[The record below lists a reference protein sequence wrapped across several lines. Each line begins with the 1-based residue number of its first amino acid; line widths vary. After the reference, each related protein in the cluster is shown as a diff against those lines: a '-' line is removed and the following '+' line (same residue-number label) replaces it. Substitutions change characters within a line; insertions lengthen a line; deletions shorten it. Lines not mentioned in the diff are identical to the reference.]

1 MLIETENFG
10 NIDIDENKI
19 YTFENGLPGFER
31 LKKFVIVEKD
41 SSDSNSIFR
50 WLQSTEDPKTAFVMM
65 DVYKIIPDYNPLVYD
80 DDLDSLGEISD
91 DSLIIYNIVVIPK
104 IVSKMSVNL
113 KAPVVINLLTN
124 KGMQMIT
131 KNEDYPIKYYF
142 YEELKIGRASC
153 RERV

>member
-1 MLIETENFG
+1 MVIETENFG

-19 YTFENGLPGFER
+19 YTFDNGLPGFEK

-41 SSDSNSIFR
+41 ASDSNSVFR
-50 WLQSTEDPKTAFVMM
+50 WLQSTEDPKTAFIMM

-80 DDLDSLGEISD
+80 DDLNSLGEISD
-91 DSLIIYNIVVIPK
+91 DSLLIYNIVVIPK

-142 YEELKIGRASC
+142 YEELKKKNGG
-153 RERV
+153 E

>member
-1 MLIETENFG
+1 
-10 NIDIDENKI
+10 
-19 YTFENGLPGFER
+19 
-31 LKKFVIVEKD
+31 
-41 SSDSNSIFR
+41 
-50 WLQSTEDPKTAFVMM
+50 MM

-142 YEELKIGRASC
+142 YEELKKKNGG
-153 RERV
+153 E

>member
-31 LKKFVIVEKD
+31 LIKFVIVEKVA
-41 SSDSNSIFR
+41 SDSNSIFR

-142 YEELKIGRASC
+142 YEELKKKNGG
-153 RERV
+153 E